1 MNKIIILLFST
12 LFIFLILGGCTN
24 NNNDPNESDQ
34 GKLKIVATYSIVYD
48 IAKNIAG
55 DEVVIHSLAPI
66 GSNPHEYDPLP
77 NDVKNTTDADVVFYN
92 GLNLEEGNG
101 WFKKLIETAGK
112 SGVDAPVY
120 MVSEGVDAIHLESKG
135 LENQMDPHAWLDITN
150 GIKYA
155 ANIRDA
161 LIEVDPD
168 NASKYRD
175 NADNYIKQ
183 LEELHQ
189 TTIDKIKQIPE
200 AKRFLITSEGA
211 FKYFGRAYG
220 LETGYVWEINA
231 ENQGSPQQIRAVVD
245 LIREKGIKALFIE
258 TSIDRRSMDTV
269 SEETGVP
276 IVGTVY
282 TDSLGAEGTDGDT
295 YLKMMQVNTK
305 VIIEGLSKQ

>member
-1 MNKIIILLFST
+1 MILLLIFTLST
-12 LFIFLILGGCTN
+12 LLILGGCSN
-24 NNNDPNESDQ
+24 NNNQPNESDQ
-34 GKLKIVATYSIVYD
+34 DKLKIVATYSIIYD

-55 DEVVIHSLAPI
+55 DEVIIHSLAPI

-92 GLNLEEGNG
+92 GLNLEQGNS

-112 SGVDAPVY
+112 SGEGAPVY
-120 MVSEGVDAIHLESKG
+120 MVSEGVDAIQLESKG

-155 ANIRDA
+155 ENIREA

-175 NADNYIKQ
+175 NADNYIKE
-183 LEELHQ
+183 LEALHKD
-189 TTIDKIKQIPE
+189 TIEKIKQIPE

-220 LETGYVWEINA
+220 LETGYIWEINA

-245 LIREKGIKALFIE
+245 LIRDKGIKALFIE
-258 TSIDRRSMDTV
+258 TSIDRRSMETV
-269 SEETGVP
+269 SDETEVP

-282 TDSLGAEGTDGDT
+282 TDSLGAPGTDGDT
-295 YLKMMQVNTK
+295 YLKMMQVNTS
-305 VIIEGLSKQ
+305 VIIDGLSKQ